1 MHLRARCFVDTDAP
15 EAKQPGVEVFRTAEG
30 VAATMAHPVV
40 RAALHVLVDA
50 RPAALPFDALLQA
63 SRARLGGAD
72 TVSSDTLADAML
84 RCTLVRLIDL
94 SADAPGSFVTSLLHL
109 EVKLSPF
116 DRFVLMLLDGSH
128 DDSAIVDEVDRAV
141 ARGDLDLGDAPQ
153 RAAIIAAVG
162 RAIQQLYLC
171 GLMIA

>member
-1 MHLRARCFVDTDAP
+1 
-15 EAKQPGVEVFRTAEG
+15 
-30 VAATMAHPVV
+30 
-40 RAALHVLVDA
+40 
-50 RPAALPFDALLQA
+50 
-63 SRARLGGAD
+63 
-72 TVSSDTLADAML
+72 ML

-94 SADAPGSFVTSLLHL
+94 SADAPGSFVTSLSRYPVASPLARLEARAETVVTSLLHL

-141 ARGDLDLGDAPQ
+141 ARGDLDLGDAPE